1 MRAFSIDLEWFRC
14 RDGYRL
20 VPRESVRRGDPILSV
35 RRGDPPIDRIVASS
49 DRTDAYRPFD
59 HFDSLY
65 KEFAKVKTADDL
77 LGFVKRFGL
86 LENSPEY
93 EADFHQGDEG
103 EPVLAGVS
111 EYEGNSVPKYLTQ
124 ARLFRETLLRKE
136 NGPKAVAAFFR
147 RMAIPLTLVADP
159 STGVEFAVTPLN
171 LIHGLKFQLAQ
182 SLIGNTIIRACRWCG
197 GLFEA
202 GAGAKVRKKVRKDST
217 FCCREHSVLYHSHK
231 RSKGDR

>member
-1 MRAFSIDLEWFRC
+1 MG
-14 RDGYRL
+14 RDG
-20 VPRESVRRGDPILSV
+20 
-35 RRGDPPIDRIVASS
+35 PPMDRIVASS

-65 KEFAKVKTADDL
+65 KEFAKVKTANDL

-86 LENSPEY
+86 LEEGPDY
-93 EADFHQGDEG
+93 EGDFYPSDDQIKFGG
-103 EPVLAGVS
+103 LSV
-111 EYEGNSVPKYLTQ
+111 YEGNSVPKYLTQ
-124 ARLFRETLLRKE
+124 ARLFREILLTKE

-147 RMAIPLTLVADP
+147 SHKGFGIGSGLTLVANP
-159 STGVEFAVTPLN
+159 STGVEFAVTPGN
-171 LIHGLKFQLAQ
+171 LIQGLKFQLAQ
-182 SLIGNTIIRACRWCG
+182 SLFGSTIIRACRWCG

-202 GAGAKVRKKVRKDST
+202 GAGAKVKVRKDST

>member
-1 MRAFSIDLEWFRC
+1 MKAFSIDLEWFRC
-14 RDGYRL
+14 PDGYRL
-20 VPRESVRRGDPILSV
+20 VPRGPFGSHG
-35 RRGDPPIDRIVASS
+35 PPMDRVVASS

-86 LENSPEY
+86 LEKGPDY
-93 EADFHQGDEG
+93 EADFYTADEG
-103 EPVLAGVS
+103 ELIELAGVG

-124 ARLFRETLLRKE
+124 ARLFREILLRKE
-136 NGPKAVAAFFR
+136 SGPKSVAAFFR
-147 RMAIPLTLVADP
+147 SHKEVGLGIGFTLVANP
-159 STGVEFAVTPLN
+159 STGVEFAVTPYD
-171 LIHGLKFQLAQ
+171 LIQGLKFQLAQ
-182 SLIGNTIIRACRWCG
+182 SLFGSTIIRACRWCG

-202 GAGAKVRKKVRKDST
+202 GAGAKVRKDST

>member
-1 MRAFSIDLEWFRC
+1 MKAFSIDLEWFRC
-14 RDGYRL
+14 PDGYRL
-20 VPRESVRRGDPILSV
+20 VPRGSMDDG
-35 RRGDPPIDRIVASS
+35 GPPMDRIVASS

-65 KEFAKVKTADDL
+65 KEFAKLKIADDL

-86 LENSPEY
+86 LEKSPEY
-93 EADFHQGDEG
+93 EADFHQGDDG
-103 EPVLAGVS
+103 EPVLGGVS
-111 EYEGNSVPKYLTQ
+111 EYEGNSVPKYLTE
-124 ARLFRETLLRKE
+124 ARLFREFLLRKE

-147 RMAIPLTLVADP
+147 SHKEFGIGSGLTLVANP
-159 STGVEFAVTPLN
+159 STGVEFAVTPTGN
-171 LIHGLKFQLAQ
+171 LIQGLKFQLAQ
-182 SLIGNTIIRACRWCG
+182 SLIGSTLIRACRWCG
-197 GLFEA
+197 DLFEA

>member
-1 MRAFSIDLEWFRC
+1 MRAFSIDFEWFRC

-20 VPRESVRRGDPILSV
+20 VPRGSVRC
-35 RRGDPPIDRIVASS
+35 GDPPMDRIVASS
-49 DRTDAYRPFD
+49 DRTETYRPFD

-86 LENSPEY
+86 LEEGPEY
-93 EADFHQGDEG
+93 DADFYQGDEG
-103 EPVLAGVS
+103 EPVLGGVS

-124 ARLFRETLLRKE
+124 ARLFREFLLRKE
-136 NGPKAVAAFFR
+136 SGPKAVAAFFR
-147 RMAIPLTLVADP
+147 SQNGGMAIPLTLVADP
-159 STGVEFAVTPLN
+159 STGVEFAVTPRD

-182 SLIGNTIIRACRWCG
+182 SLIGSTIIRACRWCG

-202 GAGAKVRKKVRKDST
+202 GAAAKVRKKVRKDAT

-231 RSKGDR
+231 RSKDR

>member
-1 MRAFSIDLEWFRC
+1 
-14 RDGYRL
+14 
-20 VPRESVRRGDPILSV
+20 
-35 RRGDPPIDRIVASS
+35 
-49 DRTDAYRPFD
+49 
-59 HFDSLY
+59 
-65 KEFAKVKTADDL
+65 
-77 LGFVKRFGL
+77 VKRFGL
-86 LENSPEY
+86 LEKSPEC
-93 EADFHQGDEG
+93 EADFDRDDYG
-103 EPVLAGVS
+103 EYHFAGVS

-147 RMAIPLTLVADP
+147 SHNGRMAIPLTLVADP
-159 STGVEFAVTPLN
+159 STGVEFAVTPHN
-171 LIHGLKFQLAQ
+171 LIHGLKLQLAQ
-182 SLIGNTIIRACRWCG
+182 SLIGSTIIRACRWCG

>member
-1 MRAFSIDLEWFRC
+1 MRAFSLELNWFRC
-14 RDGYRL
+14 RDSYRL
-20 VPRESVRRGDPILSV
+20 VPRGSMDRAG
-35 RRGDPPIDRIVASS
+35 PPMDRIVASS

-86 LENSPEY
+86 LERGPDY
-93 EADFHQGDEG
+93 EGDFYPSDDQIVFGG
-103 EPVLAGVS
+103 LSV
-111 EYEGNSVPKYLTQ
+111 YEGNSVPKYLTQ
-124 ARLFRETLLRKE
+124 ARLFREILLRKE

-147 RMAIPLTLVADP
+147 SHKGFGIGSHLILVANP
-159 STGVEFAVTPLN
+159 STGVEFAVNPGN
-171 LIHGLKFQLAQ
+171 LIEGLKFQLAQ
-182 SLIGNTIIRACRWCG
+182 SLFGSTIIRACRWCG

-202 GAGAKVRKKVRKDST
+202 GAGAKVKVRKDST

>member
-14 RDGYRL
+14 PDGYRL
-20 VPRESVRRGDPILSV
+20 IPHWGKPMA
-35 RRGDPPIDRIVASS
+35 RIVASS

-86 LENSPEY
+86 LEKSPEC
-93 EADFHQGDEG
+93 EADFDRDDYG
-103 EPVLAGVS
+103 EYHFAGVS

-147 RMAIPLTLVADP
+147 SHNGRMAIPLTLVADP
-159 STGVEFAVTPLN
+159 STGVEFAVTPHN
-171 LIHGLKFQLAQ
+171 LIHGLKLQLAQ
-182 SLIGNTIIRACRWCG
+182 SLIGSTIIRACRWCG

>member
-1 MRAFSIDLEWFRC
+1 MKVFSIDLEWFRC
-14 RDGYRL
+14 PDGYRL
-20 VPRESVRRGDPILSV
+20 VPRGSMDDG
-35 RRGDPPIDRIVASS
+35 GPPMDRIVASS

-86 LENSPEY
+86 LERGPDY
-93 EADFHQGDEG
+93 ECEGGWYPADDGIVFDGG
-103 EPVLAGVS
+103 GVS

-124 ARLFRETLLRKE
+124 ARLFREILLTKE
-136 NGPKAVAAFFR
+136 KGPKSVAAFFR
-147 RMAIPLTLVADP
+147 SHKEFGISSGLALVANP
-159 STGVEFAVTPLN
+159 STGVEFAVTSGN
-171 LIHGLKFQLAQ
+171 LIQGLKFQLAQ
-182 SLIGNTIIRACRWCG
+182 SLFGSTIIRACRWCG
-197 GLFEA
+197 GFFEA
-202 GAGAKVRKKVRKDST
+202 GAGAKVKVRKDST